1 MNRNKSAIEILFR
14 KEQRVE
20 VRNLQLEVNPI
31 KLTKES
37 PQDSQE
43 VELILNKEIED
54 LALRTKDIILE
65 DIDNTPLGTLQ
76 LEINDTK
83 EY

>member
-1 MNRNKSAIEILFR
+1 MKQELEYLNRKLVNRNKLAIEILFR

-37 PQDSQE
+37 PQDLQE
-43 VELILNKEIED
+43 VELISIKKLKI
-54 LALRTKDIILE
+54 
-65 DIDNTPLGTLQ
+65 
-76 LEINDTK
+76 
-83 EY
+83 

>member
-1 MNRNKSAIEILFR
+1 M
-14 KEQRVE
+14 
-20 VRNLQLEVNPI
+20 NPI

-54 LALRTKDIILE
+54 LALWTKDIILE
-65 DIDNTPLGTLQ
+65 DIDNTSLRTSQ